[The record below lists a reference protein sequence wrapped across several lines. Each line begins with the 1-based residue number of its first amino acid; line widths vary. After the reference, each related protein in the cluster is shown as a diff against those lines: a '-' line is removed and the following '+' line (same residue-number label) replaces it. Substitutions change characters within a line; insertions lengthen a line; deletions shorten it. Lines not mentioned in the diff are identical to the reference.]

1 MEINN
6 TRSSFRRELEHFDLV
21 MREEFEEAFS
31 AYRTKYHQS
40 MKVRDRASEEE
51 LTNGRD
57 RANA

>member
-1 MEINN
+1 MIH
-6 TRSSFRRELEHFDLV
+6 FRRELEHFDLV

-40 MKVRDRASEEE
+40 MKVRDRATEGE
-51 LTNGRD
+51 LING